1 MVTMEDIK
9 REYQELLK
17 SIGIDF
23 ESICKLTN
31 EEGKIIILG
40 RRWILMDVNAFPE
53 YMIKSTANIMG
64 ERMAREFIYWFG
76 YSYGEKVAERYLS
89 MGIPKEI
96 IPKITAAISTFVA
109 GWGIPEFLELSLD
122 RGRLVVKLHND
133 FESES
138 AQINGSEPTNN
149 FFRGMLAG
157 AFAKLIGAKTHA
169 TAEFKDGATVIVVE
183 KVEHYKANLK
193 LV

>member
-1 MVTMEDIK
+1 MEEIK
-9 REYQELLK
+9 KEYEEILK
-17 SIGIDF
+17 VIGLDKAQ
-23 ESICKLTN
+23 KLTN
-31 EEGKIIILG
+31 EEGKIMFLG
-40 RRWILMDVNAFPE
+40 KRWILMDVEAFPE

-76 YSYGEKVAERYLS
+76 YSYGEKATEWYLS

-96 IPKITAAISTFVA
+96 IPKIAAAISTFIA

-149 FFRGMLAG
+149 FFRGLLAG

-169 TAEFKDGATVIVVE
+169 TAEFKDGVTVIVVE
-183 KVEHYKANLK
+183 KR
-193 LV
+193 

>member
-1 MVTMEDIK
+1 
-9 REYQELLK
+9 
-17 SIGIDF
+17 
-23 ESICKLTN
+23 
-31 EEGKIIILG
+31 
-40 RRWILMDVNAFPE
+40 
-53 YMIKSTANIMG
+53 
-64 ERMAREFIYWFG
+64 MAREFLYWFG

-138 AQINGSEPTNN
+138 AQINGSEPTNS
-149 FFRGMLAG
+149 FFRGMLA
-157 AFAKLIGAKTHA
+157 ALLQNSLAQRHTQRQ
-169 TAEFKDGATVIVVE
+169 
-183 KVEHYKANLK
+183 NLK
-193 LV
+193 MAQQFLWLRKLSITKQI